1 MNRAI
6 NSAAAQQRAI
16 GGVNDSID
24 IQLGDIAADD
34 GDPGRGRFHCRWEL
48 RRRPQRREHLVHGTL
63 VLNDVVIQVQLLL
76 HAFGR
81 CR

>member
-34 GDPGRGRFHCRWEL
+34 GDLSRGGFHY
-48 RRRPQRREHLVHGTL
+48 RR
-63 VLNDVVIQVQLLL
+63 N
-76 HAFGR
+76 
-81 CR
+81 